1 MFVNQAVIG
10 KRKSYTTVT
19 GKSANISQFKLKKFR
34 TPISSLF
41 LVLVLCVSVIP
52 MISFLLQSMIKI
64 QGNYSPSNFTLDFWI
79 GAAAT
84 SDKINDKAGILINA
98 DVWKGL
104 FNSLKLSVVAA
115 LGAGTFGFL
124 AGYAIV
130 KQRGTW
136 LSRFVENLTFIPYLI
151 PSMAFSVIYLSM
163 FAVRHGPIPALYGS
177 FAILA
182 IIGTVKYLPMASRS
196 GVNSMLQLS
205 HEIEEA
211 AMIVGVPW
219 WKRMTQIIVPIQK
232 STVIS
237 GYLLP
242 FISSM
247 RELSLYVLLV
257 TPANKVLTTILFQY
271 NEKGWDQ
278 YANAINFVIIVFVLV
293 INFGIEKLTGASIEK
308 GVGG

>member
-1 MFVNQAVIG
+1 M
-10 KRKSYTTVT
+10 
-19 GKSANISQFKLKKFR
+19 LFR
-34 TPISSLF
+34 S
-41 LVLVLCVSVIP
+41 
-52 MISFLLQSMIKI
+52 
-64 QGNYSPSNFTLDFWI
+64 
-79 GAAAT
+79 
-84 SDKINDKAGILINA
+84 
-98 DVWKGL
+98 
-104 FNSLKLSVVAA
+104 
-115 LGAGTFGFL
+115 
-124 AGYAIV
+124 
-130 KQRGTW
+130 
-136 LSRFVENLTFIPYLI
+136 
-151 PSMAFSVIYLSM
+151 
-163 FAVRHGPIPALYGS
+163 
-177 FAILA
+177 
-182 IIGTVKYLPMASRS
+182 
-196 GVNSMLQLS
+196 LS